1 MTEEKKYAEMPEHLS
16 DKIMKGVAFIYNFH
30 IKNDNDLQKLND
42 GVKLR
47 LEFLEEKEGYTRREL
62 RYVLLLLALPEVD
75 ETLRKSDILEK
86 SFAEFTIKRYNI
98 H

>member
-1 MTEEKKYAEMPEHLS
+1 MIDEKIYADFPSHLS
-16 DKIMKGVAFIYNFH
+16 ERIMRGVAFIYNFH
-30 IKNDNDLQKLND
+30 IKNDGDFQKLND

-47 LEFLEEKEGYTRREL
+47 LEFLEEKEGYTRKEL
-62 RYVLLLLALPEVD
+62 RYILLLLALPEVD

-86 SFAEFTIKRYNI
+86 AFDSKYNVV

>member
-1 MTEEKKYAEMPEHLS
+1 MSEEKIFADFPDHLS

-30 IKNDNDLQKLND
+30 IKNYGDLNKLNE
-42 GVKLR
+42 GVQTRLR
-47 LEFLEEKEGYTRREL
+47 FLEEEQGYSRKEI

-75 ETLRKSDILEK
+75 QALRNSDILEK
-86 SFAEFTIKRYNI
+86 SFDSKYNVV